1 MKALATAPLKNPS
14 TIRDFQE
21 DARADAGPGAA
32 DACPADNG
40 ADAITM
46 SFTRNKAGVS
56 PSAFLTIP
64 SKFSK
69 VTGNKDTTDTG
80 GDVIVSVIVM
90 SYSFPGV
97 FLPFLPLIK
106 KKKHNS

>member
-1 MKALATAPLKNPS
+1 MMKALATAPLKNPS

-21 DARADAGPGAA
+21 DARADAGPGVDAGSA
-32 DACPADNG
+32 DAGPVDND

-46 SFTRNKAGVS
+46 SFTRNKAGAVP
-56 PSAFLTIP
+56 PSAFLTRP

-80 GDVIVSVIVM
+80 GDVVIVSVIVKTL
-90 SYSFPGV
+90 V
-97 FLPFLPLIK
+97 E
-106 KKKHNS
+106 